1 MYGFIHYTITFIVFV
16 VADSKAKKE
25 KSESGD
31 F

>member
-1 MYGFIHYTITFIVFV
+1 MVLRYTITFIVFL